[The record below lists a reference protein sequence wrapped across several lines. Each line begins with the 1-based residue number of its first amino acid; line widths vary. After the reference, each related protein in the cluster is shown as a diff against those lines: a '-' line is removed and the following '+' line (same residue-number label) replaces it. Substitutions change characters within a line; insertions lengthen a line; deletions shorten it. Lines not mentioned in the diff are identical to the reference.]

1 MVLDDEENRDLGDIV
16 MIDTIEKAKQKVSDT
31 WNSKELFIILSESQ
45 YINKKSVPILIVE
58 SKLR

>member
-1 MVLDDEENRDLGDIV
+1 

-58 SKLR
+58 PKLR